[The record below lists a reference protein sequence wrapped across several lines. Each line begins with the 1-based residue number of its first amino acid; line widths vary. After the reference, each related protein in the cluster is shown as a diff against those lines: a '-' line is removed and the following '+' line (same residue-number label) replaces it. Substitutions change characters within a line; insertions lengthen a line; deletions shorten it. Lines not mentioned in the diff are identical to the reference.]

1 MKNRFTEEQIIKV
14 LEEGRA
20 GMKVQD
26 LCRKHGISDA
36 TYYIWR
42 TKYADM
48 TVSEAKK
55 LRALESENAKL
66 KRLVAEQ
73 QLDILTLKD
82 IVSKKW

>member
-1 MKNRFTEEQIIKV
+1 MKSRFTEEQIIKI

-20 GMKVQD
+20 GMKVQE
-26 LCRKHGISDA
+26 LCRKHGISHG
-36 TYYIWR
+36 TYYIWK

-48 TVSEAKK
+48 TIPEAKRM
-55 LRALESENAKL
+55 RALESENTKL

>member
-1 MKNRFTEEQIIKV
+1 MKSRFTEEQIIKV

-20 GMKVQD
+20 GMKVQE

-36 TYYIWR
+36 TYYIWK

-48 TVSEAKK
+48 TVPEAQRM
-55 LRALESENAKL
+55 RALESENGKL

-73 QLDILTLKD
+73 QLDILALKD